1 MAAMNAGGGGA
12 FGGMSLMNNG
22 ANGATPR
29 AGSDQGEIDFEA
41 RLNGYIY
48 DFLLKTENYSTAKSM
63 LESGVTMYPNTKER
77 ENPNGTDDAVRADSK
92 EDMDSKRA
100 GNLPPVYPDDSSSF
114 LLDWFSVFWDFYFAR
129 YSNPHATQNTKSL
142 LSHTQV
148 CYCPSDMHSHY

>member
-1 MAAMNAGGGGA
+1 MNAGGGGGA

-48 DFLLKTENYSTAKSM
+48 DFLLKTENFSTAKSM
-63 LESGVTMYPNTKER
+63 LESGVKMYPSTKER
-77 ENPNGTDDAVRADSK
+77 ENPNGTDDAVRPDSK
-92 EDMDSKRA
+92 EDMDSKRP
-100 GNLPPVYPDDSSSF
+100 GNLPPVYPDVSSSF

-129 YSNPHATQNTKSL
+129 MSSPFATPNTKSF

-148 CYCPSDMHSHY
+148 CYCSSDMHGYY

>member
-1 MAAMNAGGGGA
+1 MAAMNAGGGGT

-48 DFLLKTENYSTAKSM
+48 DFLLKTENFSTAKSM
-63 LESGVTMYPNTKER
+63 LESGVKMYPSTKER

-92 EDMDSKRA
+92 EDMDSKRP
-100 GNLPPVYPDDSSSF
+100 GNLPPVYPDVSSSF
-114 LLDWFSVFWDFYFAR
+114 LLDWFGVFWDFYFAR
-129 YSNPHATQNTKSL
+129 TSSPFATPNTKSL

-148 CYCPSDMHSHY
+148 CYCSSDMHGYY